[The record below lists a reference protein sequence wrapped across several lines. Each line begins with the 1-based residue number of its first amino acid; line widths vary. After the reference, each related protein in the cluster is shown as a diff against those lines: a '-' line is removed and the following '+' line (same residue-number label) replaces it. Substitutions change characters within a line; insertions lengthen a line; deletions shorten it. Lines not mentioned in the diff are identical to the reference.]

1 MPSRGRIAVFSIDAK
16 LGDEVRG
23 ATRYTFLAQLLH
35 EHGYEVD
42 FITSRFQHWDKRH
55 RDASFDPATDA
66 YTVRFID
73 EPGYPANMCPQ
84 RIWSHR
90 IAAKNLTAYFEQ
102 HHDYDLIYCQIPPN
116 DATLAAGRAA
126 KRYGIPF
133 VIDVNDLW
141 PEAFRV
147 ALDVPVLSDVLFAP
161 FYRQAKQ
168 AYALADAVVGTSDE
182 YASRAFKDREQD
194 IPKVVVY
201 VGNDIDEFDGGAR
214 EFAGQIE
221 KPAGELWVT
230 YAGTLSA
237 CYDIDTLIRA
247 MSEVQRTHPEAK
259 LKLLGD
265 GGERAHLVEAAAE
278 TGCDV
283 EFLGYQPYR
292 KMAAYLCASDIL
304 VNSLVGKAA
313 QSIVTKIGDYLAAGK
328 PLINAAVGAE
338 FRHKVEEDGFGVN
351 VQPGDASALSAAL
364 TRLIEDASARERM
377 GERARHIAE
386 QQFAR
391 RVAYQSTVQ
400 LIDQLVGQHDALNE
414 Q

>member
-1 MPSRGRIAVFSIDAK
+1 MQRRGRIAVFSIDAK
-16 LGDEVRG
+16 LGNEVKG

-42 FITSRFQHWDKRH
+42 FITSRFQHWDKRQ

-66 YTVRFID
+66 FTVRFID
-73 EPGYPANMCPQ
+73 EPGYPKNMCPQ

-90 IAAKNLTAYFEQ
+90 IAAKNLTAFFEQ
-102 HHDYDLIYCQIPPN
+102 NHDYDLIYCQIPPN

-161 FYRQAKQ
+161 FYRQAKR
-168 AYALADAVVGTSDE
+168 AYALADAVVGTSDD
-182 YASRAFKDREQD
+182 YASRAFKDRAQD

-201 VGNDIDEFDGGAR
+201 VGNDIEEFDDGAR
-214 EFAGQIE
+214 EFAAE
-221 KPAGELWVT
+221 VRKPQGEVWVA

-237 CYDIDTLIRA
+237 CYDIQTLIRA
-247 MSEVQRTHPEAK
+247 VADIQRTHPEVK

-265 GGERAHLVEAAAE
+265 GTERANLEAVATQ

-283 EFLGYQPYR
+283 EFLGYQLYR

-304 VNSLVGKAA
+304 VNSLVGNAA

-328 PLINAAVGAE
+328 PMVNAATGEE
-338 FRHKVEEDGFGVN
+338 FRNKVEQDGFGVN
-351 VQPGDASALSAAL
+351 VQPGDVAALSGVL
-364 TRLIEDASARERM
+364 LGLVEDADRRERM
-377 GERARHIAE
+377 GDVARRIAE

-391 RVAYQSTVQ
+391 RVAYQSTVR
-400 LIDQLVGQHDALNE
+400 LIDDLVSKGGQAR
-414 Q
+414 

>member
-1 MPSRGRIAVFSIDAK
+1 MSSRGRIAVFSIDAK
-16 LGDEVRG
+16 LGNEVKG

-84 RIWSHR
+84 RIWSHHVATR
-90 IAAKNLTAYFEQ
+90 NLARFFEQ

-161 FYRQAKQ
+161 FYRQARK
-168 AYALADAVVGTSDE
+168 AYALADAVVGTSDD

-201 VGNDIDEFDGGAR
+201 VGNDIDEFDDGAR
-214 EFAGQIE
+214 EFASQVV
-221 KPAGELWVT
+221 KPVGELWVT

-247 MSEVQRTHPEAK
+247 MAKVQHAHPEVK

-265 GGERAHLVEAAAE
+265 GGERPHLVEAAAE

-338 FRHKVEEDGFGVN
+338 FRHKVEEDGFGIN
-351 VQPGDASALSAAL
+351 VIP
-364 TRLIEDASARERM
+364 EDANAMAGVVLDLVGDKTCRDQMGAAAR
-377 GERARHIAE
+377 AIAE
-386 QQFAR
+386 SQFAR
-391 RVAYQSTVQ
+391 RVAYRATVE
-400 LIDQLVGQHDALNE
+400 LIDQLVGQRAAMHN

>member
-66 YTVRFID
+66 YAVRFID

-182 YASRAFKDREQD
+182 YASRAFKDRGQD

-201 VGNDIDEFDGGAR
+201 VGNDIDEFDEGAR

-247 MSEVQRTHPEAK
+247 MAEVQRTHPEAK

-265 GGERAHLVEAAAE
+265 GGERAHLFEAASE

-364 TRLIEDASARERM
+364 VRLIEDAAARERM
-377 GERARHIAE
+377 GKRARGIAE

-400 LIDQLVGQHDALNE
+400 LIDDLVREGKHGR
-414 Q
+414 

>member
-1 MPSRGRIAVFSIDAK
+1 MQCRGRIAVFSMDAK
-16 LGDEVRG
+16 LGNEVKG

-42 FITSRFQHWDKRH
+42 FITSRFQHWDKRQ
-55 RDASFDPATDA
+55 RDISFDAGTDA
-66 YTVRFID
+66 FTVRFIE
-73 EPGYPANMCPQ
+73 EPGYPKNMCPQ
-84 RIWSHR
+84 RIWSHHV
-90 IAAKNLTAYFEQ
+90 AAKNLSAYFER
-102 HHDYDLIYCQIPPN
+102 HHDYDLVYCQIPPN
-116 DATLAAGRAA
+116 DATVAAGRAA
-126 KRYGIPF
+126 KRFGIPF

-168 AYALADAVVGTSDE
+168 AYALANAVVGTSDD
-182 YASRAFKDREQD
+182 YASRAFKDRAHD

-201 VGNDIDEFDGGAR
+201 VGNDIDEFDDGAR
-214 EFAGQIE
+214 EFAAE
-221 KPAGELWVT
+221 VHKPEGELWVA

-237 CYDIDTLIRA
+237 CYDIETLIRA
-247 MSEVQRTHPEAK
+247 VANVQRTHPEVK

-265 GGERAHLVEAAAE
+265 GAERVNLEAAAAQ

-292 KMAAYLCASDIL
+292 KMAAHLCASDIL
-304 VNSLVGKAA
+304 VNSLVGNAA

-328 PLINAAVGAE
+328 PMVNAATGAE
-338 FRHKVEEDGFGVN
+338 FRNKVEQDGFGVN
-351 VQPGDASALSAAL
+351 VQPGDAAAL
-364 TRLIEDASARERM
+364 AGALLGLVEDADLRARM
-377 GERARHIAE
+377 GEQARRIAE

-400 LIDQLVGQHDALNE
+400 LIDELVRKHRRGA
-414 Q
+414 